1 MSAPE
6 APLPAPYPAAPPL
19 KAPEGTD
26 PNTVWIWI
34 LVALPVLSYLPL
46 LFVPWQYLGS
56 MGADLSD
63 PGAILRAE
71 LAFFSSPAYLGS
83 LVLSFLIYAGTVVLA
98 LLDFRALTDRGV
110 PKPFHWA
117 LSFIPSYGYLVYTIG
132 RSVVVHGRTGRGLGP
147 LWFTIGLFVVS
158 LVASFALL
166 FTVMSAVFATFD
178 GYNFG

>member
-6 APLPAPYPAAPPL
+6 SPLPSPVQAAQPL

-34 LVALPVLSYLPL
+34 LVALPVLGYLPL
-46 LFVPWQYLGS
+46 LFIPWQYFGS
-56 MGADLSD
+56 MFADLSD
-63 PGAILRAE
+63 PGTMLRAE
-71 LAFFSSPAYLGS
+71 FAILSSPAYLGS

-117 LSFIPSYGYLVYTIG
+117 LSFIPSYGSLVYIIG

-147 LWFTIGLFVVS
+147 LWLTIGLFVASV
-158 LVASFALL
+158 VASFALL
-166 FTVMSAVFATFD
+166 FVVMNAMFGAMD
-178 GYNFG
+178 GYNFR